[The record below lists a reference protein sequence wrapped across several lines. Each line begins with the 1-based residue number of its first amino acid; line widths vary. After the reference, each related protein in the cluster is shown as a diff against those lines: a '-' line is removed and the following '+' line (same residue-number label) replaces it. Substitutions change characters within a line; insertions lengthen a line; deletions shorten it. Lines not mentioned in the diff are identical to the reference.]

1 LVGIEAFVSQQYIG
15 LQLRQQHIGAFQVAS
30 LPAGKMKSR
39 RVAEGIDGSVD
50 LGAQSAFAAPDGWV
64 DALIYSAP
72 ALCWWSRTMVE
83 SIIA

>member
-1 LVGIEAFVSQQYIG
+1 
-15 LQLRQQHIGAFQVAS
+15 
-30 LPAGKMKSR
+30 MKSR

-64 DALIYSAP
+64 DALFFSAP